1 MKLKAHAKINLGLAV
16 THKRQDGFHDLDT
29 LFARIDLHD
38 ELNLEPIASGIQLEV
53 LGADLAADKT
63 NLVYKAAELYLKQA
77 RIDAGIAMS
86 LLKRIPLSAGLG
98 GGSSD
103 AAAVLKGLSKLYPAK
118 LNLAELALDLG
129 SDVPFFLSDSSAA
142 HATGRGEK
150 LRQLSLAKRYV
161 VLIKPQLAIS
171 AKEAYVNL
179 KKLAEPLNLKAILE
193 ALEHHK
199 EPPYLNSLA
208 PAMLEHYPELV
219 TIVQSLK
226 ALGLQGAL
234 MSGSGSTCFALA
246 ANQAEALEAVSK
258 LKQENSNYWVQASF
272 FC

>member
-29 LFARIDLHD
+29 LFARIDVHD
-38 ELNLEPIASGIQLEV
+38 ELSLEPIDSGIKLEV
-53 LGADLAADKT
+53 AGADLAADKT
-63 NLVYKAAELYLKQA
+63 NLVYKAAERYLKEA
-77 RIDAGIAMS
+77 RIGSGVAIN
-86 LLKRIPLSAGLG
+86 LLKRIPISAGLG

-129 SDVPFFLSDSSAA
+129 SDVPFFLSDFSAA
-142 HATGRGEK
+142 HAIGRGEK
-150 LRQLSLAKRYV
+150 LTQLSLAKRHI
-161 VLIKPQLAIS
+161 VLLKPQLAIS

-179 KKLAEPLNLKAILE
+179 KKLHAPLNLKAITE
-193 ALEHHK
+193 ALERFK
-199 EPPYLNSLA
+199 EPPYFNSLE
-208 PAMLEHYPELV
+208 PAMLERYPELV
-219 TIVQSLK
+219 TILQSLK
-226 ALGLQGAL
+226 DVGLQAAV

-246 ANQAEALEAVSK
+246 ASQAEALDAVK
-258 LKQENSNYWVQASF
+258 QLKQRNSKYWVQASF